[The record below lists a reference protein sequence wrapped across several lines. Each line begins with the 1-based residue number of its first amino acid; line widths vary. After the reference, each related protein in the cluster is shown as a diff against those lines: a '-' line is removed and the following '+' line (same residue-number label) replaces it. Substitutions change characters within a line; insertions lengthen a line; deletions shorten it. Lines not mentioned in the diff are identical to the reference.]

1 MLGHA
6 LPGLPFSA
14 DDFVIERARAADFQ
28 PHLNTVFTVN
38 GAPLRLVRVT
48 ERPTQHGVEQFSI
61 VFQGA
66 TGSSLEQG
74 IHTLRHPTLG
84 RFDLFIAAIGAP
96 AGVVTYE
103 ACFSRHL
110 TAPAFAPP
118 RFAGATREERP
129 WPINS

>member
-1 MLGHA
+1 
-6 LPGLPFSA
+6 
-14 DDFVIERARAADFQ
+14 
-28 PHLNTVFTVN
+28 VN

-48 ERPTQHGVEQFSI
+48 ERPTQHGVAQFSI
-61 VFQGA
+61 GFEGA
-66 TGSSLEQG
+66 TRSPLEQG
-74 IHTLRHPTLG
+74 LHAFRHPALG
-84 RFDLFIAAIGAP
+84 RFELFITSIGGP
-96 AGVVTYE
+96 ADVVTYE